1 MLNSSPAF
9 CSNRDRWMSG
19 KLVYAMHNNE
29 ERKEGG
35 NLPTMI
41 MMSWMPGEYRE
52 ISQIRWCAKKY
63 FSWIVF
69 SSWDIL
75 LPWQGWQKWPPFTSN
90 WESVPP
96 LLILVYKFQSWSV
109 RIGEIYSNSEH
120 ISSIW
125 PYGARQENHQTSRQ
139 YFQICSLCSNTRAYS
154 NCRTKWSSLLLQP
167 LLTHFPREGITVLFN
182 KV

>member
-1 MLNSSPAF
+1 
-9 CSNRDRWMSG
+9 
-19 KLVYAMHNNE
+19 
-29 ERKEGG
+29 
-35 NLPTMI
+35 
-41 MMSWMPGEYRE
+41 MSWMPGEYRE
-52 ISQIRWCAKKY
+52 IAQIRWCAKKY

-125 PYGARQENHQTSRQ
+125 PYRARQENHQTSRQ
-139 YFQICSLCSNTRAYS
+139 YFQICSLCSNAFAYS

-167 LLTHFPREGITVLFN
+167 LLTHFPRARGDRICGHGCCCWKESDELINYSEISGGVEFVSVARTSLVSPQMMRWI
-182 KV
+182 